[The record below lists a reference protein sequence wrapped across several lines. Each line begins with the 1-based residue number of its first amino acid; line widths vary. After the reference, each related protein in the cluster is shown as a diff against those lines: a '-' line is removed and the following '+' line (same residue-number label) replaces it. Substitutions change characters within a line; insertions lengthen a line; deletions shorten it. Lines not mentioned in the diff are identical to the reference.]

1 MSYTKKLFIY
11 MVSFGIG
18 MGIVFPIF
26 ASFFVDVKDGYGII
40 FDISCVVAGIVV
52 GLSGFYITKITI
64 LKQLSNMSFVVK
76 KIESED
82 LTSKIEDES
91 ILLSKDEIG
100 LLARNFNKAIETLKS
115 VIKRTSELIL
125 SVFSLS
131 SEVENDVESIKGVS
145 VDALNYSRQVKE
157 SVSRLNEVYSEL
169 GGRLDIVRKKLER
182 SNNTFN
188 ESFDLIENNLNDVSS
203 FSASFYEMKKDVEQ
217 LKNIVNLVVDS
228 VLVIDEI
235 ADQTNL
241 LALNAAIEAAR
252 AGEAGRGFA
261 VVADEVRKLAEKT
274 HFSTS
279 NIREVI
285 TKLVNMSEDFYK
297 IMETAIKKAEKSRKN
312 SENLM
317 EKTRFLQADMNDV
330 YRELLSF
337 FEEVEELSSVMNYVE
352 ENVNKIAA
360 IEDVSV
366 RIEKI
371 KDGLAELVSKVDSL
385 RRTIEVFKL

>member
-1 MSYTKKLFIY
+1 